1 MDTFVHLYVQRD
13 DTSISFVS
21 LIMGAILLKDKI
33 AFNGTFLRLPF
44 TKCNLEVALFLV
56 VLGVKGKRVL
66 FAYHTPR
73 MGKYML
79 SVSFCHKIVYFL
91 THTLLNATS
100 YTSGSPFLS

>member
-13 DTSISFVS
+13 DASISFVS

-33 AFNGTFLRLPF
+33 AFLRC
-44 TKCNLEVALFLV
+44 TSFLV

-79 SVSFCHKIVYFL
+79 SVSFCHKIAYFF